1 MIREI
6 IKPQQNQI
14 ILNIP
19 DDYVN
24 KEVEFILFPLEE
36 NNIIQN
42 KNTSNSKKSNLTS
55 SLFGALK
62 NIQLKESDYKKYL
75 EDKYL

>member
-24 KEVEFILFPLEE
+24 KEVEFIIFPLEE
-36 NNIIQN
+36 KKEYKIKN
-42 KNTSNSKKSNLTS
+42 K
-55 SLFGALK
+55 K
-62 NIQLKESDYKKYL
+62 NILSLAGSLSKYANPDKIDLENKAWEMHIMEKYK
-75 EDKYL
+75 

>member
-6 IKPQQNQI
+6 IRPQQNQI

-19 DDYVN
+19 DDYIN
-24 KEVEFILFPLEE
+24 KEVEFIIFPLEE
-36 NNIIQN
+36 KNIIQN

>member
-24 KEVEFILFPLEE
+24 KEVEFIVFPLEE
-36 NNIIQN
+36 
-42 KNTSNSKKSNLTS
+42 KKEYKTKKKKSLKGVFNKYADIS
-55 SLFGALK
+55 KISLEENAWQNYIVNKFK
-62 NIQLKESDYKKYL
+62 QND
-75 EDKYL
+75 

>member
-24 KEVEFILFPLEE
+24 KEVEFIIFPLEE
-36 NNIIQN
+36 KKEYKIKN
-42 KNTSNSKKSNLTS
+42 K
-55 SLFGALK
+55 K
-62 NIQLKESDYKKYL
+62 NILSLAGSLGKYANPDKINLENKAWEMHIMEKYK
-75 EDKYL
+75 